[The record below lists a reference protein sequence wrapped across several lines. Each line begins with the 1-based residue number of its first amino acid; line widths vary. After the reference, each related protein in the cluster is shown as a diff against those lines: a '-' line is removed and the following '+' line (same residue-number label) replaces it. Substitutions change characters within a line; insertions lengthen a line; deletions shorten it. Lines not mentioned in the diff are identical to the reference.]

1 MKLSSF
7 LNENLILIN
16 AASSSKQELIEQ
28 LIQRIV
34 SQFPSTLPLDVVR
47 KSVSGRESLG
57 GTTLPSGIA
66 IPHARFD
73 HFDDLIIAIAVPQ
86 KPFMDG
92 DVAVSMVVLIL
103 TASNKPAL
111 YLNCLSSFARL
122 SQDKDLWPKLLHA
135 RTPKEFI
142 DILENSTYQVKNTI
156 LVENVMNSDIK
167 GVGPDTLL
175 REINDLMFQNKLSY
189 LPVVDNSNRLIGE
202 IRFFDILELGIPDFA
217 RNMTNLS
224 FVNSLESFEN
234 LINREEEITAQQ
246 IMKKPVSPLK
256 PKTTLLE
263 AAVNIIRSH
272 ERQLAVVDGE
282 KLAGVISY
290 MDILN
295 KIIRN

>member
-7 LNENLILIN
+7 LNEDLIIIH
-16 AASSSKQELIEQ
+16 AQGDTKQELIEQ
-28 LIQRIV
+28 LIGRVV
-34 SQFPSTLPLDVVR
+34 SAFPSSLPVDVVR
-47 KSVSGRESLG
+47 KSVGGRESLG

-86 KPFMDG
+86 KPFSDSG
-92 DVAVSMVVLIL
+92 VDVSMVVLIL

-111 YLNCLSSFARL
+111 YLNCLSAFARL
-122 SQDKDLWPKLLHA
+122 SQDRVLWPKLLGA
-135 RTPKEFI
+135 RSSKEFI
-142 DILENSTYQVKNTI
+142 DILEGSSYQVKNTV
-156 LVENVMNSDIK
+156 LVENVMNSEIK
-167 GVGPDTLL
+167 GVSRGTYL
-175 REINDLMFQNKLSY
+175 REINDIMFQNKLSY
-189 LPVVDNSNRLIGE
+189 LPVVDSSNRLLGE
-202 IRFFDILELGIPDFA
+202 IRFFDILELGIPEFA
-217 RNMTNLS
+217 RNMNNLG
-224 FVNSLESFEN
+224 FVTSLESFEN
-234 LINREEEITAQQ
+234 LINREDEITAEQ

-263 AAVNIIRSH
+263 AAVTILRCR

-282 KLAGVISY
+282 KLVGVISY